1 MELVLSSNN
10 GVKTMTSLQLVEY
23 INYLR
28 KEEDPWDYTELRH
41 DDFMRKVPK
50 VLKTAPLNFGTVQY
64 EIGQGAKREQKV
76 AIFERREAL
85 LMAMSYSY
93 DVQAAVFDAWETA
106 EKALQQISTIS
117 MPNFMNPAEA
127 AKAWALEYEQKEAA
141 KLQLTLAQDIIEAS
155 LPKVEAFDAF
165 MDKGENKDPDE
176 AARLIGIGRNT
187 LYAIMRMKGFLTK
200 KNLPMQA
207 YMPSGQNLLATKELP
222 SYTDG
227 YGVVHE
233 KFSLM
238 FTPKGIAYF
247 TNLKVEW
254 KKAGL
259 L

>member
-1 MELVLSSNN
+1 MELVLSNNN

-28 KEEDPWDYTELRH
+28 KEEDPWEYKELRH

-50 VLKTAPLNFGTVQY
+50 VLKEGIRNSTDTYKHPQN
-64 EIGQGAKREQKV
+64 GQIYQ
-76 AIFERREAL
+76 IYTFERREAL

-165 MDKGENKDPDE
+165 MDKGDNKDPDE

-207 YMPSGQNLLATKELP
+207 YMPNKQDLLDAKELP
-222 SYTDG
+222 PYKDG
-227 YGVVHE
+227 YGIVHE
-233 KFSLM
+233 KFTLM
-238 FTPKGIAYF
+238 FTPKGVAYF
-247 TNLKVEW
+247 TKLKEDW
-254 KKAGL
+254 KKEGL

>member
-1 MELVLSSNN
+1 MELVLSNNN

-28 KEEDPWDYTELRH
+28 EQENPWDYKELVH
-41 DDFMRKVPK
+41 SDFLKKVPI
-50 VLKTAPLNFGTVQY
+50 VLQGGAGNFSSSYKSLQNKELPMYV
-64 EIGQGAKREQKV
+64 
-76 AIFERREAL
+76 FPRREAL

-165 MDKGENKDPDE
+165 MDKGDNKTPDE
-176 AARLIGIGRNT
+176 AARLIGVGRNK
-187 LYAIMRMKGFLTK
+187 LYSIMRMKGFLTK

-207 YMPSGQNLLATKELP
+207 YMPNKQDLLDAKELP
-222 SYTDG
+222 PYKDG

-233 KFSLM
+233 KFTLM
-238 FTPKGIAYF
+238 FTPKGVAYF
-247 TNLKVEW
+247 TKLKETW
-254 KKAGL
+254 KKEGL